1 MAHADPRPQTP
12 GPREIGLET
21 QSSET
26 IPETIMET
34 CGFDCKT
41 GYARVTSR
49 CIIIDILDTAG
60 MGGCADAGRD
70 ARAGA
75 GAAAVP
81 PGTPGCVSL

>member
-41 GYARVTSR
+41 GYAP
-49 CIIIDILDTAG
+49 L
-60 MGGCADAGRD
+60 M
-70 ARAGA
+70 RA
-75 GAAAVP
+75 
-81 PGTPGCVSL
+81 